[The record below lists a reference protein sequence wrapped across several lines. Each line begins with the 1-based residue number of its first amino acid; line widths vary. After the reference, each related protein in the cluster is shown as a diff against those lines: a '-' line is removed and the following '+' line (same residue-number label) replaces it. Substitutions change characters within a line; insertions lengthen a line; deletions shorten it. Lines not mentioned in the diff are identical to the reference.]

1 MPTGIRVIA
10 AAFVGGVMLTAASTV
25 GHAAPCVAGLLS
37 GPDAVNSDWTADRPG
52 LCRQILPADLPP
64 PSESHVNKARV
75 VPRPHSIRE
84 LKPLVPPGFTV
95 RKFDESNV
103 Q

>member
-1 MPTGIRVIA
+1 MPTSIKWA
-10 AAFVGGVMLTAASTV
+10 AALFAGGIVLVGASTI
-25 GHAAPCVAGLLS
+25 GHAAPCAAGFLS

-64 PSESHVNKARV
+64 PSESHTNKARV
-75 VPRPHSIRE
+75 IPRPHSIRE

-95 RKFDESNV
+95 SKFFE
-103 Q
+103 